1 MKLANGWF
9 ANGWFSVRSGRIGLD
24 IEVRI
29 GDISKTRADNIL
41 FGIFD
46 GVKKLSDNLVKID
59 KSLNGEITKLIK
71 EGEIKGKLSEV
82 TVIHSLGKNPA
93 GRVAII
99 GLGKTEEL
107 TPDKIRLAIADACRA
122 LRKKGAKQ
130 IDATLMGVGVNNI
143 TTQTS
148 AQAITEGTILGL
160 YTFNRHI
167 TKKQEQGE
175 IEELV
180 IIDRNSKNKTGIQ
193 QGIARGK
200 ILAEA
205 ANLARDMVNEPPN
218 YMTPT
223 ILAEEAKKVAEK
235 HGLKIEIMER
245 KQMQELGMGAL
256 LGVAQGS
263 QQPPKFIVLKY
274 QGKSTKTIDIA
285 LVGKGITFDS
295 GGISLKPTQDMGDMK
310 SDMAGGASVIA
321 AIGAIAQ
328 LKPKI
333 NVMAIVPAT
342 ENLPSG
348 TALKP
353 ADVLTAMNGK
363 TIEIISTD
371 AEGRL
376 ILADALGYAN
386 KQGAKAIVD
395 VATLTGACEV
405 ALGYVTT
412 GAFTN
417 NQELL
422 DKVITASIETGDK
435 MWQFPMF
442 DEYKE
447 LNKSDVAD
455 LKNTGGKNGGAITAA
470 LFLAE
475 FAEKTPWVHLD
486 IAGTA
491 LLDSQKGYFIKG
503 ATGVPTRTLIKLVL
517 ALE

>member
-1 MKLANGWF
+1 MDIKLKIGDFSKTGADTLL
-9 ANGWFSVRSGRIGLD
+9 FSVFEGMT
-24 IEVRI
+24 
-29 GDISKTRADNIL
+29 KPADDL
-41 FGIFD
+41 AG
-46 GVKKLSDNLVKID
+46 ID
-59 KSLNGEITKLIK
+59 KILAGEVSKLIK
-71 EGEIKGKLSEV
+71 QGEIKGKSGEV
-82 TVIHSLGKNPA
+82 TIIYTLGKIPA
-93 GRVAII
+93 GKVAII
-99 GLGKTEEL
+99 GLGKSKEL
-107 TPDKIRLAIADACRA
+107 TPDKIRIAIADVCRT
-122 LRKKGAKQ
+122 LRKKGAKRV
-130 IDATLMGVGVNNI
+130 AVVLAGMVVNNI
-143 TTQTS
+143 NPETS
-148 AQAITEGTILGL
+148 AQVITEGAILGL

-167 TKKQEQGE
+167 SKKPEQGE

-180 IIDRNSKNKTGIQ
+180 IVDRNSKNKTGIQ
-193 QGIARGK
+193 HGITCGR

-223 ILAEEAKKVAEK
+223 ILAGEAKKIAEK
-235 HGLKIEIMER
+235 HGLKIEVLER
-245 KQMQELGMGAL
+245 KQMQELGMGGL

-263 QQPPKFIVLKY
+263 QEPPKFIVLTY
-274 QGKSTKTIDIA
+274 QGKNVKTIDIA

-295 GGISLKPTQDMGDMK
+295 GGISLKPTTDMGDMK

-328 LKPKI
+328 LKPEI
-333 NVMAIVPAT
+333 NVMAIVAAT

-363 TIEIISTD
+363 TIEIITTD

-386 KQGAKAIVD
+386 KHGAKLIVD
-395 VATLTGACEV
+395 VATLTGACEI
-405 ALGYVTT
+405 ALGNITS

-417 NQELL
+417 NQQLL
-422 DKVITASIETGDK
+422 DKVIAAGAWVGDK
-435 MWQFPMF
+435 IWQLPMF
-442 DEYKE
+442 EEYKE

-455 LKNTGGKNGGAITAA
+455 LKNTGGSKGGAITAA
-470 LFLAE
+470 LFLGE

-491 LLDSQKGYFIKG
+491 LLDNAKGYYIKG
-503 ATGVPTRTLIKLVL
+503 ATGVPTRTLIELVL
-517 ALE
+517 ALEQTGGKGHEN